1 MCLFKKIVLH
11 FTFLFTTTICA
22 QTYTIKGKIVD
33 DKTQQPIEFAN
44 VYLKKALV
52 GGMANENGEFVL
64 QTTVLPD
71 TLRISFIGYNTIK
84 LYLVEEPKS
93 KLTFKLSENISLLSE
108 VEVVNYKDP
117 GKHIMQEVIA
127 NKSKNDL
134 KRFNN
139 SVFNEYR
146 KTEIDVFNL
155 DTTKSKGFFKN
166 IAEIYNTYSGDSTTN
181 VAPIFFTEKFFRTY
195 HSNNLQTNIEHE
207 IARKELGLSTDKL
220 GVKLEKF
227 EFKINIYDG
236 IIPILKTSFLS
247 PVSALGLLY
256 YKFNPLDTI
265 TDGDKQYIKLEMKPK
280 VKNENTFTGII
291 WVEDGSFAI
300 THYDLKTT
308 KGSNIN
314 FINSIAIQG
323 NYVSISNKVEAKANV
338 WVPKTY
344 KTNIE
349 FSNGLDIIGIPIQG
363 DSTSKKVRL
372 LSSSVFGDYVVNSEN
387 LNANNFYNTSKTTDS
402 FSVKINP
409 ISQFDDI
416 YRLEQLTDK
425 EKAIYKA
432 IDSLKTNKKFVRET
446 KLTSFIATGYWDF
459 GCKLRIGPYSSL
471 LSTNLIEGLR
481 TRSGFWTLPCVSK
494 TFNFNGYIAYGF
506 KDKVTKGGLGI
517 KYVPTTKQYMKTE
530 LFARSDYDA
539 LQDYDDELDND
550 NLFTLA
556 LRKNVPAF
564 QVFIQQVKFLQEIDL
579 NKDWSVKAY
588 IAIKTLTPSFEYK
601 YYKLIDDKIVDFT
614 PLKKI
619 NVNETGI
626 TFRYAHNERTTIFN
640 YDRIRI
646 SSPYPTFSFNYTYG
660 FEGTKNTFFEYH
672 KLVANITQELIL
684 PIKGSVFYSLSAGQ
698 MFGVAPAILLF
709 APTGNAYYVANKH
722 TFNNMLPYEFA
733 ADRYASIMIR
743 YNMGGIILDKIPLI
757 NKLKLR
763 ERVIFNNYW
772 GTMSKENRA
781 FNNINPIK
789 TTGAEPYSEAGVGIG
804 HIFNVLSLD
813 AIWRISQ
820 FNNQQAYTR
829 FGIYTTLTLVF

>member
-1 MCLFKKIVLH
+1 MIKYISIAITLLS
-11 FTFLFTTTICA
+11 FTNTSGQNL
-22 QTYTIKGKIVD
+22 TIKGKVID
-33 DKTQQPIEFAN
+33 DKTQSPVEFAN
-44 VYLKKALV
+44 MYMKKALV
-52 GGMANENGEFVL
+52 GTMADEKGEFVL
-64 QTTVLPD
+64 QTKLLPD
-71 TLRISFIGYNTIK
+71 TLVISFVGYNTFKVLIS
-84 LYLVEEPKS
+84 EEPKS
-93 KLTFKLSENISLLSE
+93 KMIFKISENVAQLSE
-108 VEVVNYKDP
+108 VEVVTYKDP

-134 KRFNN
+134 KRFDN

-146 KTEIDVFNL
+146 KTEIDVYNL
-155 DTTKSKGFFKN
+155 DTTKSNGFFKN
-166 IAEIYNTYSGDSTTN
+166 VANIYTSYSGDSTAN
-181 VAPIFFTEKFFRTY
+181 LAPIYFTEKFFRTY

-220 GVKLEKF
+220 AVKLEKF

-247 PVSALGLLY
+247 PVSALGLFY
-256 YKFNPLDTI
+256 YKFIPLDTI
-265 TDGDKQYIKLEMKPK
+265 TDGDKQFIKLEMKPK

-291 WVEDGSFAI
+291 WVEDGTFAI
-300 THYDLKTT
+300 TKYDIKTT

-314 FINSIAIQG
+314 FINAISIKED
-323 NYVSISNKVEAKANV
+323 YVSISNKVEAKANV
-338 WVPKTY
+338 WLPKTY
-344 KTNIE
+344 NTIIE
-349 FSNGLDIIGIPIQG
+349 FNNGLDLIGIPVHG

-372 LSSSVFGDYVVNSEN
+372 LSSSVFGDYLINSEN
-387 LNANNFYNTSKTTDS
+387 VNANNFYNTSKTTDS
-402 FSVKINP
+402 LGVVTNP
-409 ISQFDDI
+409 ISEFDDV
-416 YRLEQLTDK
+416 YRLEKLTDK

-432 IDSLKTNKKFVRET
+432 IDSLKTNKKFIRET
-446 KLTSFIATGYWDF
+446 KLTAFIASGYWDF
-459 GCKLRIGPYSSL
+459 GCKVRVGPYSSL

-494 TFNFNGYIAYGF
+494 TFNFNGYVAYGF

-517 KYVPTTKQYMKTE
+517 KYVPITKRYMKTE

-539 LQDYDDELDND
+539 LLDFDDELDKD

-556 LRKNVPAF
+556 LRKNIPAY
-564 QVFIQQVKFLQEIDL
+564 QVFIQQVKLLQEIDI
-579 NKDWSVKAY
+579 NKDWSAKGYV
-588 IAIKTLTPSFEYK
+588 AIKNLDPSFEYK
-601 YYKLIDDKIVDFT
+601 YYKVVDDKVVDFE

-619 NVNETGI
+619 NVNEAGI
-626 TFRYAHNERTTIFN
+626 SIRYAHNERTTIFN
-640 YDRIRI
+640 YDKIRI
-646 SSPYPTFSFNYTYG
+646 SSPYPTFSFNYAYG

-672 KLVANITQELIL
+672 KLVANITQELVL
-684 PIKGSVFYSLSAGQ
+684 PIKGSLFYCVSAGQ
-698 MFGVAPAILLF
+698 LFGTVPAILLF
-709 APTGNAYYVANKH
+709 TPSGNAYYVSNKY

-733 ADRYASIMIR
+733 ADQYASIMLR

-772 GTMSKENRA
+772 GTMGKANRE

-789 TTGAEPYSEAGVGIG
+789 TTGSIPYSEVGVGIG
-804 HIFNVLSLD
+804 NIFNVLSLD

-829 FGIYTTLTLVF
+829 FGIYTTLSIVF